1 MVLRYGRDMIETYAT
16 SAELAA
22 AAAAAATGALE
33 AALDERGAA
42 SLVGTG
48 GRSPAP
54 VYDLLAQA
62 KLDWRRI
69 AVTLSDDRF
78 VPVDSPDSNERLL
91 RQRLLTGPAAA
102 ARFVPISTAADS
114 VEAAAEKVE
123 ADVRAMAPYDVML
136 LGMGEDGHVASLIP
150 GSPALDLGMDPRGT
164 RFCLGIPAGVGS
176 PPVARV
182 TMTMPAL
189 LQARLILVLISGA
202 KKRDIVEK
210 GNGLPVHALLRQAQA
225 PVRVLWNP

>member
-1 MVLRYGRDMIETYAT
+1 MIESFAT
-16 SAELAA
+16 SADLARA
-22 AAAAAATGALE
+22 ASEATVAGLAQAL
-33 AALDERGAA
+33 ARKGSA

-54 VYDLLAQA
+54 VYDLLAGSE
-62 KLDWRRI
+62 LDWSRV

-78 VPVDSPDSNERLL
+78 VPPTSPDSNEKLVRERLL
-91 RQRLLTGPAAA
+91 VGAAAA
-102 ARFVPISTAADS
+102 ARFVPITCAAAS
-114 VEAAAEKVE
+114 VEAAAAEVE
-123 ADVRAMAPYDVML
+123 ADVRALAPYDVML

-150 GSPALDLGMDPRGT
+150 GSQVLDQGMDPTGP

-189 LQARLILVLISGA
+189 LRADLVLVLISGA
-202 KKRDIVEK
+202 KKREIVEA
-210 GNGLPVHALLRQAQA
+210 GNGLPVHALLEQAKA
-225 PVRVLWNP
+225 PVRVLWTP

>member
-1 MVLRYGRDMIETYAT
+1 MIESYAT
-16 SAELAA
+16 PAELAQA
-22 AAAAAATGALE
+22 AAEATAQAL
-33 AALDERGAA
+33 AQALAERGAA

-54 VYDLLAQA
+54 VYDLLAQTA
-62 KLDWRRI
+62 LDWSRV

-78 VPVDSPDSNERLL
+78 VPITSPDSNERLV
-91 RQRLLTGPAAA
+91 RERLLTGVASG
-102 ARFVPISTAADS
+102 ARFVPISVDAATVEDAAD
-114 VEAAAEKVE
+114 KVE
-123 ADVRAMAPYDVML
+123 ADVRALAPYDVVL

-150 GSPALDLGMDPRGT
+150 GSPVLDLGMDPAGT

-176 PPVARV
+176 PPIARV

-210 GNGLPVHALLRQAQA
+210 GNGLPVHALLEQAKA
-225 PVRVLWNP
+225 PVRVLWTL

>member
-1 MVLRYGRDMIETYAT
+1 MIESYAT

-22 AAAAAATGALE
+22 AAAAATTQALE
-33 AALDERGAA
+33 AALAERGAA

-62 KLDWRRI
+62 ELDWSRI

-78 VPVDSPDSNERLL
+78 VSAESPDSNERLV
-91 RQRLLTGPAAA
+91 RERLLTGSAAA

-114 VEAAAEKVE
+114 VEAAAGKVE

-150 GSPALDLGMDPRGT
+150 GSPVLDLGMDPRGP

-176 PPVARV
+176 PPIARV

-210 GNGLPVHALLRQAQA
+210 GNGLPVHALLRQAKA
-225 PVRVLWNP
+225 PVRVLWTP

>member
-1 MVLRYGRDMIETYAT
+1 MIESYAT
-16 SAELAA
+16 AAELAA
-22 AAAAAATGALE
+22 AAAAAATEALAGAL
-33 AALDERGAA
+33 AQRGAA

-62 KLDWRRI
+62 ELDWSRI

-78 VPVDSPDSNERLL
+78 VPIASPDSNERLV
-91 RQRLLTGPAAA
+91 RERLLTGPAAA
-102 ARFVPISTAADS
+102 ARFVPISVAADS
-114 VEAAAEKVE
+114 VEAAADKVE

-150 GSPALDLGMDPRGT
+150 GSSVMDEGMNPAGE
-164 RFCLGIPAGVGS
+164 RFCLGVPAGVGS

-182 TMTMPAL
+182 SMTMPAL
-189 LQARLILVLISGA
+189 LQARLILVLISGET
-202 KKRDIVEK
+202 KRQIIES
-210 GNGLPVHALLRQAQA
+210 GGGLPVHALLEQAKA
-225 PVRVLWNP
+225 PVRVLWTP

>member
-1 MVLRYGRDMIETYAT
+1 MIETYAT
-16 SAELAA
+16 SADLAQAA
-22 AAAAAATGALE
+22 AQAVI
-33 AALDERGAA
+33 AALKSALAERGAA

-62 KLDWRRI
+62 RDVDWARVG
-69 AVTLSDDRF
+69 VTLSDDRF
-78 VPVDSPDSNERLL
+78 VPISSPDSNERLV
-91 RQRLLTGPAAA
+91 RERLLTDAAAKAVFTPISPAAEN
-102 ARFVPISTAADS
+102 

-123 ADVRAMAPYDVML
+123 VGVRALAPYDVML

-150 GSPALDLGMDPRGT
+150 GSPVLDLGMDPAGT

-176 PPVARV
+176 PPIARV

-189 LQARLILVLISGA
+189 LQARLILVLISGE
-202 KKRDIVEK
+202 KKKHIVE
-210 GNGLPVHALLRQAQA
+210 GGSGLPVHALLDQAKA
-225 PVRVLWNP
+225 PVRILWTP

>member
-1 MVLRYGRDMIETYAT
+1 MIETYAT
-16 SAELAA
+16 SADLAQAA
-22 AAAAAATGALE
+22 AQAVT
-33 AALDERGAA
+33 AALKSALAERGAA

-62 KLDWRRI
+62 RDVDWARVG
-69 AVTLSDDRF
+69 VTLSDDRF
-78 VPVDSPDSNERLL
+78 VPISSPDSNERLV
-91 RQRLLTGPAAA
+91 RERLLTDAAA
-102 ARFVPISTAADS
+102 KAVFTPISTAAEN

-123 ADVRAMAPYDVML
+123 VGVRALAPYDVML

-150 GSPALDLGMDPRGT
+150 GSPVLDLGMDPAGT

-176 PPVARV
+176 PPIARV

-189 LQARLILVLISGA
+189 LQARLILVLISGE
-202 KKRDIVEK
+202 KKKHIVE
-210 GNGLPVHALLRQAQA
+210 GGSGLPVHALLDQAKA
-225 PVRVLWNP
+225 PVRILWTP